1 MNGSS
6 TNKFLKSWK
15 APVTAE
21 VELSFSSILLRRYD
35 NLGTKSLVNT
45 SKIIKN

>member
-1 MNGSS
+1 M
-6 TNKFLKSWK
+6 KKSQK

-35 NLGTKSLVNT
+35 NLDL
-45 SKIIKN
+45 IKFCDVELRDEVSGEYV